1 MHLLVVLVLL
11 ALSTALGGL
20 GLLSADTAGAT
31 AAKGRVQGKVDV
43 LLGVETD
50 DEGRDVDNLLADADM
65 ALADEDA
72 GVVNGLGETELVDAR
87 LQAALQEILNLEG
100 QHVIELHT
108 RLVEH
113 TDADQAANEG
123 IALKET
129 LGIFLV
135 EGQKLTARI
144 VSIAIRVPSV
154 VTPRVL
160 PGRSTDLGQSQ
171 ADPPDLTLVA
181 QAILSDKLQLRVSVV
196 SRVSLPSQS
205 T

>member
-144 VSIAIRVPSV
+144 VSIVPSV